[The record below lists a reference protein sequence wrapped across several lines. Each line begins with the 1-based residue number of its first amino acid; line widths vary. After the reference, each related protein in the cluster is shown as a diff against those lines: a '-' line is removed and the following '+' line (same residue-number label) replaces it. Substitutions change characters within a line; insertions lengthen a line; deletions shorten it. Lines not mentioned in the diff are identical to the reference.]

1 MGGMIGSSVGED
13 DLIAVS
19 IDGVGILDSRQTF
32 VKVNDTLATA
42 FGYDDADDVVG
53 MSWTELYPQAER
65 ERIES
70 EVLPAVREEQ
80 GWRGEVAGVRTDGSR
95 VPHLLSIRAGGTAQS
110 TDRLVWVV
118 RDRSDGGD
126 RTAATDATASSTV
139 GDPEHEFESLVERA
153 PVPLAVFTDEQGLV
167 YANRTAIAFL
177 GGEDRDDVVGQNP
190 EQFVHPEDREQAR
203 QRIQRVLEN
212 RTPTEPMRYRLV
224 GLDDSDR
231 VAEIAAAPLTYEGEQ
246 GALVVLND
254 VTPYKR
260 AQASLRRERRF
271 LEAVIDAVDDIV
283 YVIDEDGESYLW
295 NETLVETTGYSDQEI
310 ESMHPMHFIP
320 EEHHEHVPGL
330 MEAIE
335 AIEDKKANLPI
346 RTRDGETIDHEF
358 RGTTFEDPETGEVFR
373 CGIARD
379 MTEWLERERR
389 LERQRDELATLDRVN
404 HILLETTRNL
414 IQTAD
419 LDVIERTVCTQ
430 LATSDLYQSAW
441 VGELAIDGD
450 QIVPRTSA
458 GNDRGFLDAITTEI
472 DENVVEGNPG
482 RRAIETGNIQVVDLD
497 SSECTAWKDIAS
509 ECGFESSA
517 AVPLH
522 HNSTVYGVLL
532 IHTERENAFNDR
544 EQDGFDVLGRT
555 IGYLINAV
563 KNRKLLFTD
572 TVRELEFETTDVDS
586 VSANIS
592 VTLDCELELDGYV
605 ASGHRWVLY
614 FEIYG
619 ASVDDVVSITAE
631 DPRVKRARDVS
642 MVESQG
648 RVELTVT
655 NSSLVHTVTGV
666 GGTISTATVGP
677 DRTRFVVEVPVDADV
692 REIVDHIQAEHSDV
706 DFVAQRDRDHEIST
720 GSRPD
725 GILGELT
732 DRQREVLEAVY
743 RSGYFAWPRTSTA
756 EEIAESL
763 DLASATLHGHI
774 RKAEAVIISTLFDA
788 PRPGQEDS

>member
-1 MGGMIGSSVGED
+1 MGEATGSSVGEE
-13 DLIAVS
+13 DLIAASV
-19 IDGVGILDSRQTF
+19 DGVGILARGETF
-32 VKVNDTLATA
+32 VKANEAFAST
-42 FGYDDADDVVG
+42 FGYADADDVVG
-53 MSWTELYPQAER
+53 TSWTELYPQAEG
-65 ERIES
+65 ERIER
-70 EVLPAVREEQ
+70 EVFPTVREEQ
-80 GWRGEVAGVRTDGSR
+80 DWRGEVAGVRTDGSR
-95 VPHLLSIRAGGTAQS
+95 VPHLLSIRAGGSGQS

-118 RDRSDGGD
+118 RDRSNRDDYTAGIDATESPAFGD
-126 RTAATDATASSTV
+126 R
-139 GDPEHEFESLVERA
+139 ELQFESLVERA
-153 PVPLAVFTDEQGLV
+153 PVPLAVFTGEQGLV

-177 GGEDRDDVVGQNP
+177 GGEDRDDVVGQDP
-190 EQFVHPEDREQAR
+190 EQFVHPADREQAR
-203 QRIQRVLEN
+203 QRIQRVLED
-212 RTPTEPMRYRLV
+212 RTPTEPMRYRLM
-224 GLDDSDR
+224 GLDNSDR

-246 GALVVLND
+246 AACVVLND
-254 VTPYKR
+254 ITPYKR
-260 AQASLRRERRF
+260 AQANLRRERRF

-283 YVIDEDGESYLW
+283 YVIDEDGQSYLW

-320 EEHHEHVPGL
+320 EEHHKHVPGL

-335 AIEDKKANLPI
+335 AIEDKRVNLPI
-346 RTRDGETIDHEF
+346 RTRDGETIAHEF

-404 HILLETTRNL
+404 HILLKTTRDL

-430 LATSDLYQSAW
+430 LANSDLYQSAW
-441 VGELAIDGD
+441 VGELAIDGN

-472 DENVVEGNPG
+472 DESGANGNPG
-482 RRAIETGNIQVVDLD
+482 HRAIETENVQVVNGEN
-497 SSECTAWKDIAS
+497 SEFTAWKDIAG

-522 HNSTVYGVLL
+522 HNGTVYGVLL

-555 IGYLINAV
+555 IGYMINAV

-572 TVRELEFETTDVDS
+572 TVRELEFQTTDVDS
-586 VSANIS
+586 VFAEISAA
-592 VTLDCELELDGYV
+592 LDCELELDGYV
-605 ASGHRWVLY
+605 ASGQRWVLY
-614 FEIYG
+614 FEIHG
-619 ASVDDVVSITAE
+619 ASVGDVVAIAAE
-631 DPRVKRARDVS
+631 DSRVKRARDIS

-648 RVELTVT
+648 RIELTVT
-655 NSSLVHTVTGV
+655 NSSLIHTVTGV
-666 GGTISTATVGP
+666 GGTLSTATVGP
-677 DRTRFVVEVPVDADV
+677 DGTRFVVEVPVDADV
-692 REIVDHIQAEHSDV
+692 REIVDHIQTEHSDV
-706 DFVAQRDRDHEIST
+706 DFVAQRDRDHEVST

-732 DRQREVLEAVY
+732 DRQREVLEAAY

-756 EEIAESL
+756 EEVAESL
-763 DLASATLHGHI
+763 GLSSATLHGHL

-788 PRPGQEDS
+788 PSATHS